1 MNAEIIAVGS
11 ELLTPQRIDTNSLHL
26 TQELNALGIEVI
38 RKTIVGDDRERLA
51 ESVRAA
57 LLHAEVVVLTGGLGP
72 TEDDVT
78 RDAVAAALG
87 RSLEFR
93 QELFDAIA
101 ARFARMG
108 RKMAEINQR
117 QAYLIAGA
125 EALPN
130 PNGTAPGQ
138 WLENGDRIVMLLPGP
153 PREMKPMFA
162 DHCVPRLLRRM
173 PPQVIRTRV
182 YRIAMMPES
191 EVDQAIAPVYT
202 RYSNPVTTVLADI
215 GDIQVHLRARC
226 TTTAEAEALLEEV
239 GSQIE
244 RILGDRIYT
253 REGEP
258 LEAVVGKM
266 LSARGETLSVVES
279 CTGGMLGERITSIPG
294 SSGWFVGGLLTY
306 SDAMKIELAG
316 VDAELL
322 RRRTAVSEEVAV
334 AMAAGGRERT
344 GATWTVAITGYAG
357 PPDGGEVFIGI
368 AGPSGVS
375 ASRIY
380 APGER
385 QRVRRMATQAALD
398 LLRRKLFGVLGHS
411 ASVTH

>member
-1 MNAEIIAVGS
+1 M
-11 ELLTPQRIDTNSLHL
+11 
-26 TQELNALGIEVI
+26 
-38 RKTIVGDDRERLA
+38 
-51 ESVRAA
+51 
-57 LLHAEVVVLTGGLGP
+57 
-72 TEDDVT
+72 
-78 RDAVAAALG
+78 
-87 RSLEFR
+87 
-93 QELFDAIA
+93 
-101 ARFARMG
+101 
-108 RKMAEINQR
+108 
-117 QAYLIAGA
+117 
-125 EALPN
+125 
-130 PNGTAPGQ
+130 
-138 WLENGDRIVMLLPGP
+138 
-153 PREMKPMFA
+153 
-162 DHCVPRLLRRM
+162 
-173 PPQVIRTRV
+173 
-182 YRIAMMPES
+182 
-191 EVDQAIAPVYT
+191 
-202 RYSNPVTTVLADI
+202 LADI

>member
-398 LLRRKLFGVLGHS
+398 LLRRKLFSVLGHS

>member
-226 TTTAEAEALLEEV
+226 TTTAEAEALLEEM

-322 RRRTAVSEEVAV
+322 RRRSAVSEEVAV

>member
-38 RKTIVGDDRERLA
+38 RKTIVGDNRDHVA

-57 LLHAEVVVLTGGLGP
+57 LAHAEIVVLTGGLGP

-87 RSLEFR
+87 RSLEYR

-108 RKMAEINQR
+108 RKMAEINRR
-117 QAYLIAGA
+117 QAFLIAGG

-138 WLENGDRIVMLLPGP
+138 WLEQGDRVVMLLPGP

-162 DHCVPRLLRRM
+162 DHCLPRLLRRM

-182 YRIAMMPES
+182 YRVAMMPES
-191 EVDQAIAPVYT
+191 DVDQAISPIYT
-202 RYSNPVTTVLADI
+202 RYANPATTVLADV

-226 TTTAEAEALLEEV
+226 TTAAEAEALLEEV

-244 RILGDRIYT
+244 RVLGDRIYT

-294 SSGWFVGGLLTY
+294 SSRWFVGGLLTY
-306 SDAMKIELAG
+306 SDVMKSELAG
-316 VDAELL
+316 VDAEIL
-322 RRRTAVSEEVAV
+322 RRHTAVSEEVAQ
-334 AMAAGGRERT
+334 AMAAGGRKRT
-344 GATWTVAITGYAG
+344 GATWTVAVTGYAG

-380 APGER
+380 SPGER

-398 LLRRKLFGVLGHS
+398 LLRRRLQ
-411 ASVTH
+411 AA